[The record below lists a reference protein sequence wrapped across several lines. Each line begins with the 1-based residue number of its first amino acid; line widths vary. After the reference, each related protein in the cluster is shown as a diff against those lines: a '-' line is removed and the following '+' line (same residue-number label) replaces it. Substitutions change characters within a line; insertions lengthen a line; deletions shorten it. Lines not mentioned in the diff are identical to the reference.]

1 MIQFDSIL
9 AWCLFHNS
17 LKDFESLSGK
27 STTQTFLRHL
37 GQKVPWDLTQAK
49 ISGETPLHCILSIYS
64 FSFCFKFGWLCW
76 LDLVGFPKMFVCPS
90 SGIVFSPLGFLLQL
104 EASTSAFTALR
115 SDGVVVS
122 WGAADCGGD
131 CRVMAAR
138 FVDSLKLG

>member
-1 MIQFDSIL
+1 M
-9 AWCLFHNS
+9 
-17 LKDFESLSGK
+17 
-27 STTQTFLRHL
+27 
-37 GQKVPWDLTQAK
+37 
-49 ISGETPLHCILSIYS
+49 
-64 FSFCFKFGWLCW
+64 
-76 LDLVGFPKMFVCPS
+76 LVGFGWFSENVCLS
-90 SGIVFSPLGFLLQL
+90 IFWDCFSPLGFLLQL